1 VKGFVPHRRNVTVA
15 PVHHEKV
22 FEDAIVSALLRA
34 GWLKGANDLY
44 DHALGLN
51 TDELLAFV
59 KATQPKEWA

>member
-1 VKGFVPHRRNVTVA
+1 MEGFAPHRRNVTVA

-22 FEDAIVSALLRA
+22 FEDAIESALLRA

-51 TDELLAFV
+51 PTSCL
-59 KATQPKEWA
+59 PS